1 MVKTMV
7 RTINTLIIETNYTE
21 NLTKIFVKN
30 KKSFKISKKSK
41 LFLIKSTNKSE
52 IYFPLIVIKSISFKR
67 KWMYKGKWKLSEEQV
82 SF

>member
-1 MVKTMV
+1 MV